1 MPRRF
6 LQRHIIIFLIACCHL
21 HAAADTGSFTL
32 NATVTDRTNG
42 EPLPTATVRLQPG
55 MIGLNTDAEGHFAIR
70 LQPGRH
76 TLDVSYI
83 GYRTWHTDLDLTS
96 DTTLTISLT
105 PDERTLSE
113 VVVTATQ
120 SSSLTSG
127 SRIDRDAMSHLQPTS
142 FADIL
147 ELLPGN
153 ISHTPDMSRT
163 NAIAL
168 RETGTIG
175 GAGSVVENPDYAIS
189 SLGTPFVIDG
199 TPVNTDANLNEV
211 PGASSGDVA
220 YSRSSKNRGVDMR
233 AIATDNIESVEVMQ
247 GIPSAEYGN
256 LTSGVVNIRRIRRT
270 TPWTARF
277 KADEF
282 SKLFSVGK
290 GFGIGSQV
298 INADIGYLDSKS
310 DPRDNL
316 ENYKRVNASVR
327 ARLRFEAPDMVTAWN
342 IGLDYTGSFDNSK
355 TDPDLNQNKIDLYR
369 SRYNRA
375 ASSSDVTF
383 TFPRLS
389 WLESVG
395 LSTSASYVSDRLTR
409 IRDVSPNGTTIAPT
423 STEEGVHDGH
433 YILKSYLADFR
444 VDGKPV
450 DIFAKLKA
458 NGSVS
463 TGTWLHAYKV
473 GLEWTFSKNYGRG
486 QIYDPDRPLSGG
498 WTTRPRAYSDV
509 PAMHIVSAFVEDGV
523 TALIGSNKLELQLG
537 ARFMTMPALDSRYY
551 LSGRP
556 CIDPRINAQWQ
567 LPSFFA
573 GDRPMTLSIA
583 AGYGLTTKLPTLDY
597 LFPQVHYSDFVQLG
611 YFNVNDP
618 VNLSRVNLRTYITD
632 PTNYDL
638 RAARNR
644 KWEVRLGAEWGGN
657 KLSVT
662 YFQEHLNSGYRYS
675 AVYDTYTFRRY
686 DASAIDGSTLTAPP
700 SLDNLPYTDM
710 QILDGYNRVTNGS
723 RIDKRGI
730 EFSLRTARWQPL
742 RTALTVTGAW
752 LHTRYSNSQ
761 MLFYPVGT
769 VIGNT
774 AVSDRYVGIYD
785 TDDGRVND
793 QFNTNFMF
801 DTQIPRWGL
810 IFTTTV
816 QVMWWT
822 KTRRMRE
829 NGVPVSYLA
838 SDGNIYPY
846 DREAAAADPM
856 LAQLV
861 RDFSDN
867 LFDTQRVPIA
877 LYLNFK
883 ATKQIGRFLRISAF
897 VNRIIDYLPDYKSN
911 GLTIRRTSEAY
922 FGMEA
927 TLTL

>member
-1 MPRRF
+1 MPDRF
-6 LQRHIIIFLIACCHL
+6 LQL
-21 HAAADTGSFTL
+21 HFTILFIVFCSLTAAAEAGSHTL
-32 NATVTDRTNG
+32 NATVIDRDSG
-42 EPLPTATVRLQPG
+42 EPLPTATVKLRPG
-55 MIGLNTDAEGHFAIR
+55 MIGINTDADGRFAIR
-70 LQPGRH
+70 LTPGSH
-76 TLDVSYI
+76 SLDVTYV
-83 GYRTWHTDLDLTS
+83 GYHPWHTDINLTA
-96 DTTLTISLT
+96 DTILVISLS
-105 PDERTLSE
+105 PDERTLGE

-120 SSSLTSG
+120 SSGLTTG

-142 FADIL
+142 FADLL

-153 ISHTPDMSRT
+153 MSQTPDMSRSNT
-163 NAIAL
+163 ISL

-175 GAGSVVENPDYAIS
+175 GSGGIVDNPDYAIS

-199 TPVNTDANLNEV
+199 TPVNTDANLTEV
-211 PGASSGDVA
+211 PGTSNGDVA
-220 YSRSSKNRGVDMR
+220 YNRSTKNRGVDMR
-233 AIATDNIESVEVMQ
+233 ALSTDNIESVEVMR

-256 LTSGVVNIRRIRRT
+256 LTSGVVNIRRIRRA

-282 SKLFSVGK
+282 SKLFSLGK
-290 GFGIGSQV
+290 GFNIGSQ
-298 INADIGYLDSKS
+298 ILNADLGYLDSKS

-327 ARLRFEAPDMVTAWN
+327 ARMRFEAPDLITAWN

-355 TDPDLNQNKIDLYR
+355 IDPDLNQNKIDLYR
-369 SRYNRA
+369 SQYNRA
-375 ASSSDVTF
+375 AFTSDLTF

-395 LSTSASYVSDRLTR
+395 LNTSAAYVSDRLTR
-409 IRDVSPNGTTIAPT
+409 RRDVSPNGTTIAPT

-458 NGSVS
+458 DGSVS
-463 TGTWLHAYKV
+463 TGTWLHTYKL

-498 WTTRPRAYSDV
+498 WTTRPRAYSDI

-523 TALIGSNKLELQLG
+523 TALFGPNKLQLQLG
-537 ARFMTMPALDSRYY
+537 ARIMTMPALDSRYY

-556 CIDPRINAQWQ
+556 YIDPRANARWQ
-567 LPSFFA
+567 FPSFYA
-573 GDRPMTLSIA
+573 GSNPLTFSIA
-583 AGYGLTTKLPTLDY
+583 AGYGLTTRLPTLDY

-632 PTNYDL
+632 PTNYAL
-638 RAARNR
+638 RAARNH
-644 KWEVRLGAEWGGN
+644 KWEVTLGAECGAN

-662 YFQEHLNSGYRYS
+662 YFNERLSSGYRYS

-686 DASAIDGSTLTAPP
+686 DASAIDGSTLSAPP

-723 RIDKRGI
+723 RIDKQGI
-730 EFSLRTARWQPL
+730 EFSVKTARWHTL

-752 LHTRYSNSQ
+752 FHTRYSNSQ
-761 MLFYPVGT
+761 MLFYPVST

-810 IFTTTV
+810 IFTTTA

-838 SDGNIYPY
+838 SDGKIYPY
-846 DREAAAADPM
+846 DRETAASDPM

-883 ATKQIGRFLRISAF
+883 ATKQVGRHLRISAF
-897 VNRIIDYLPDYKSN
+897 VNRIIDYLPEYKSN
-911 GLTIRRTSEAY
+911 GLTIRRASEAY